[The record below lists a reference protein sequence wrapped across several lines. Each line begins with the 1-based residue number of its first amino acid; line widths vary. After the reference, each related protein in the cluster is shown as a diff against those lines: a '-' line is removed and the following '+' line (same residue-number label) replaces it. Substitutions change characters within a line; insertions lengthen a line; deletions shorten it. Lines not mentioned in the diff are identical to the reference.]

1 MENLLSSLIL
11 IDDWG
16 FTENMNSKPSFTFLT
31 KSTFL
36 RIYLFYLIY
45 FLLLDQFLPFEDSL

>member
-16 FTENMNSKPSFTFLT
+16 FTEYMNSKPSFTFLIFSNQSGLKLT
-31 KSTFL
+31 K
-36 RIYLFYLIY
+36 
-45 FLLLDQFLPFEDSL
+45 